1 MATNYSPLTINRH
14 LDARLRSIQTA
25 AIQGDAARQELGG
38 LLQHALQLEF
48 ATIPPYLSAVFSL
61 TTANTKISE
70 LILRAAIEEML
81 HMTAV
86 ANLMNA
92 IGVAPDIVAAVPDYP
107 CQLTILDPPLKLDL
121 RSFSYDLVKDLF
133 MQIETPEDP
142 VHYPMALAAG
152 RPRTIG
158 QFYEGIIEIIDRD
171 TIPGLFD
178 HATRDAYK
186 QRKVVPNFRPI
197 AYLSNRD
204 TDTYPLKNDINFRI
218 TDKVSA
224 VRHLRWVVGQGE
236 GTAPFNP
243 LTAEGIPAHFY
254 RFESIIKQRF
264 LIKDERVK
272 TLGYSFSGGDLP
284 FDETGVHEFRT
295 NAKTADFD
303 AYPTVSRQMTRFN
316 DYYASMINALQQA
329 FNCPAP
335 DQQAQAKAAYDDAM
349 ATMQTMP
356 NVASAIIQSA
366 QQKGVKAGIPFEFP
380 KPPSIS

>member
-48 ATIPPYLSAVFSL
+48 ATIPTYLSAVFSL
-61 TTANTKISE
+61 TPANTKISE

-133 MQIETPEDP
+133 MQIETPEEP

-171 TIPGLFD
+171 TIPGLFGN
-178 HATRDAYK
+178 ATRDAYK
-186 QRKVVPNFRPI
+186 QREVVPNFRPI
-197 AYLSNRD
+197 AYISNQD

-218 TDKVSA
+218 TDKASA

-264 LIKDERVK
+264 LVKDERVK

-284 FDETGVHEFRT
+284 FDETGVHEFVT
-295 NAKTADFD
+295 NTKAADF
-303 AYPTVSRQMTRFN
+303 AGNQAVSRQMKRFN
-316 DYYASMINALQQA
+316 DSYTSMVNSLQQA

-335 DQQAQAKAAYDDAM
+335 EQKSQADVAFADAM
-349 ATMQTMP
+349 GTMQTLP
-356 NVASAIIQSA
+356 NRATAIIQTA
-366 QQKGVKAGIPFEFP
+366 QQQNVKAGIPFEFP
-380 KPPSIS
+380 KPPIA